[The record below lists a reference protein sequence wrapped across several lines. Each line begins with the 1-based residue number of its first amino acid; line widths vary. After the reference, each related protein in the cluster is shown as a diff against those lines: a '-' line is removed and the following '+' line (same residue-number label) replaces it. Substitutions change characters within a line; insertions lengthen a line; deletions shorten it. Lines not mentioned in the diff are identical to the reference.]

1 MRKSSNLAVLAAVVL
16 SAHSAVAAQMVDL
29 RALPKYGDS
38 SLMSFN
44 RREARAISQLMTFG
58 LPSPAPSFTTVFWT
72 CVDWNV
78 LWDTDAP
85 IFPFV
90 TAMISTEPALYVSE
104 GGDYSPDLLGDAYW
118 PVERGGLGATLPLSS
133 TGTWS
138 ANCLPASY
146 DLPEDFAA
154 RGNWQYGCY
163 TLNIITDTDLTVT
176 VGGEERNIAASNE
189 MQQVVFRCV
198 SADRSITV
206 AAADA
211 DADVYLCAAESPLRQ
226 FHGMQIF
233 DTSTSFDWWGA
244 PERSLTN
251 EWRMVVLRGA
261 IVQGGAA
268 VELNALTF
276 AAVDPSPIEDS
287 SSTKELWRPRADR
300 CFARH
305 SRIEFLLAAYGGI
318 KDSTGK
324 YIRQNVWGAKI
335 YPEWL
340 DDDLILS
347 IRDKDWAEMQR
358 RGFSTHYHFPEVN

>member
-16 SAHSAVAAQMVDL
+16 SANSAVAAQMVDL

-38 SLMSFN
+38 SFMSFN
-44 RREARAISQLMTFG
+44 RREARDTIPLMTFG
-58 LPSPAPSFTTVFWT
+58 LSSPAPSFTTVFWT
-72 CVDWNV
+72 CVDWNKTET
-78 LWDTDAP
+78 LFT
-85 IFPFV
+85 PFV
-90 TAMISTEPALYVSE
+90 YTMVSTEPALYFSE

-118 PVERGGLGATLPLSS
+118 PVERGGLGAKLPLSS

-138 ANCLPASY
+138 ANCLPSSY
-146 DLPEDFAA
+146 DMPEDFAA
-154 RGNWQYGCY
+154 RDNWQYGCY

-189 MQQVVFRCV
+189 MQQVAFRCV
-198 SADRSITV
+198 SSDRSITV

-211 DADVYLCAAESPLRQ
+211 DAEVYLCVAESPLRQ
-226 FHGMQIF
+226 FHCMQLF
-233 DTSTSFDWWGA
+233 STTTAGNYFGA
-244 PERSLTN
+244 REKALTN
-251 EWRMVVLRGA
+251 EWRMVVMRGA

-268 VELNALTF
+268 LELNALTF
-276 AAVDPSPIEDS
+276 SAVDPSPIEDS
-287 SSTKELWRPRADR
+287 TITKELWRPRADR

-305 SRIEFLLAAYGGI
+305 SRIGFVIASCVGL
-318 KDSTGK
+318 KDLNGE
-324 YIRQNVWGAKI
+324 YIRRNVWGAKI

-347 IRDKDWAEMQR
+347 IHDKDWDEMQR

>member
-1 MRKSSNLAVLAAVVL
+1 MRKSSSLAALAAVVL
-16 SAHSAVAAQMVDL
+16 SAHFAAAAQMVDL

-44 RREARAISQLMTFG
+44 RREARGTAPLVTFG
-58 LPSPAPSFTTVFWT
+58 LPTPAPSFTTVFWT
-72 CVDWNV
+72 CVDWRRDPETV
-78 LWDTDAP
+78 STP
-85 IFPFV
+85 MV
-90 TAMISTEPALYVSE
+90 EAMVSTEPALYVSE
-104 GGDYSPDLLGDAYW
+104 GGDYSPDLLGGAYW

-138 ANCLPASY
+138 ANCLPSSY
-146 DLPEDFAA
+146 DMPADFAH
-154 RGNWQYGCY
+154 RDDWQYGCY
-163 TLNIITDTDLTVT
+163 TLNVITDTDLTVT

-189 MQQVVFRCV
+189 MQQVAFLCV

-226 FHGMQIF
+226 FHDMQLF
-233 DTSTSFDWWGA
+233 QTPSGSHYFA
-244 PERSLTN
+244 VSEKALTN

-276 AAVDPSPIEDS
+276 SAVDPSPIEDS
-287 SSTKELWRPRADR
+287 TSTKELWRPRADR

-305 SRIEFLLAAYGGI
+305 SRIGFIICALCGL
-318 KDSTGK
+318 KDLNGE
-324 YIRQNVWGAKI
+324 YIRRNVWGAKI

-340 DDDLILS
+340 DDDLILA
-347 IRDKDWAEMQR
+347 IRDRDFDEMSR
-358 RGFSTHYHFPEVN
+358 RGMSTHYQFR

>member
-16 SAHSAVAAQMVDL
+16 SAHFAAAAQMVDL

-44 RREARAISQLMTFG
+44 WREERNPLTLMTFG
-58 LPSPAPSFTTVFWT
+58 LSSPAPSFTTVFWT
-72 CVDWNV
+72 CVDWNTSDSV
-78 LWDTDAP
+78 FT
-85 IFPFV
+85 PFMG
-90 TAMISTEPALYVSE
+90 AMISTEPALYVSE

-146 DLPEDFAA
+146 DMPADFAA
-154 RGNWQYGCY
+154 RDKWQYGCY

-189 MQQVVFRCV
+189 MQQVAFLCV

-226 FHGMQIF
+226 FHYMQLF
-233 DTSTSFDWWGA
+233 STSTSNKLYGA
-244 PERSLTN
+244 PEKSITN

-287 SSTKELWRPRADR
+287 TDTKELWRPRADR

-305 SRIEFLLAAYGGI
+305 SRIGFTLCCEGGI
-318 KDSTGK
+318 NDHSGK
-324 YIRQNVWGAKI
+324 YIRCNVWGAKF

-358 RGFSTHYHFPEVN
+358 RGFSTHYHFQEVN

>member
-16 SAHSAVAAQMVDL
+16 SANSAVAAQMVDL
-29 RALPKYGDS
+29 LALPKYGDS

-44 RREARAISQLMTFG
+44 RREESGTLPLVTFG
-58 LPSPAPSFTTVFWT
+58 LPSPVPSFTTVFWT
-72 CVDWNV
+72 CVDWISVGTN
-78 LWDTDAP
+78 LM
-85 IFPFV
+85 PFV
-90 TAMISTEPALYVSE
+90 SAMISTEPALYVSE

-146 DLPEDFAA
+146 DMPEDFAA
-154 RGNWQYGCY
+154 RDDWQYGCY

-189 MQQVVFRCV
+189 MQQVVFLCV
-198 SADRSITV
+198 SSDRSITV

-211 DADVYLCAAESPLRQ
+211 DAEVYLCAAESPLRQ
-226 FHGMQIF
+226 FHDMSLF
-233 DTSTSFDWWGA
+233 DISTSTDFWGA

-251 EWRMVVLRGA
+251 EWRMVVMRGA

-287 SSTKELWRPRADR
+287 TSTKELWRPRADR

-305 SRIEFLLAAYGGI
+305 SRIEFRLFAGGSL
-318 KDSTGK
+318 KNLTGK
-324 YIRQNVWGAKI
+324 YIRQNVWGVKI

-358 RGFSTHYHFPEVN
+358 RGFSTHHQFSP

>member
-1 MRKSSNLAVLAAVVL
+1 MRKSSSLAALAAVVL
-16 SAHSAVAAQMVDL
+16 SAHFAVAAQMADL

-38 SLMSFN
+38 SLMSYN
-44 RREARAISQLMTFG
+44 RREARGTAPLMTFG

-72 CVDWNV
+72 CVDWNSSDIV
-78 LWDTDAP
+78 FT
-85 IFPFV
+85 PFME
-90 TAMISTEPALYVSE
+90 AMVSTEPALYVSE

-138 ANCLPASY
+138 ANCLPSSY
-146 DLPEDFAA
+146 DMPEDFAA
-154 RGNWQYGCY
+154 RDDWQYGCY

-189 MQQVVFRCV
+189 MQQVAFRCV

-226 FHGMQIF
+226 FHGMQYF
-233 DTSTSFDWWGA
+233 QTSTSSQYYGV
-244 PERSLTN
+244 PEKALTN

-268 VELNALTF
+268 IELNALSF
-276 AAVDPSPIEDS
+276 AAVDPSPIDDS
-287 SSTKELWRPRADR
+287 TSTKELWRPRADR

-305 SRIEFLLAAYGGI
+305 SRIGFILASCVGL
-318 KDSTGK
+318 KDYSGK
-324 YIRQNVWGAKI
+324 YIRRNVWGAKI

-347 IRDKDWAEMQR
+347 IHDKDWAEMQR
-358 RGFSTHYHFPEVN
+358 RGFSTHYDFPEVN

>member
-1 MRKSSNLAVLAAVVL
+1 MRKSSSLAALAAVVL
-16 SAHSAVAAQMVDL
+16 SAHFAVAAQMVDL

-44 RREARAISQLMTFG
+44 RREVRGTLPLMTFG
-58 LPSPAPSFTTVFWT
+58 LPSPASSFTAVFWT
-72 CVDWNV
+72 CVDWNNP
-78 LWDTDAP
+78 DTV
-85 IFPFV
+85 FMPFV
-90 TAMISTEPALYVSE
+90 EAMVSTEPALYVSE

-146 DLPEDFAA
+146 DMPEDFAH
-154 RGNWQYGCY
+154 GDDWQYGCY

-189 MQQVVFRCV
+189 MQQVAFLCV

-226 FHGMQIF
+226 FHGMQLLC
-233 DTSTSFDWWGA
+233 TSTSSDFYGA
-244 PERSLTN
+244 PERALTN

-261 IVQGGAA
+261 IVQAGAA
-268 VELNALTF
+268 VELNALSF

-287 SSTKELWRPRADR
+287 TSTKELWRPRADR

-305 SRIEFLLAAYGGI
+305 SRIGFVLGSCVGLQ
-318 KDSTGK
+318 DRNGK
-324 YIRQNVWGAKI
+324 YIRRNVWGAKI

-347 IRDKDWAEMQR
+347 IHDKDWAEMQR
-358 RGFSTHYHFPEVN
+358 RGFSTHYDFPEGVN